1 MRKCFTDISKREG
14 YTLHLIQ
21 NLYITMS
28 MHAQNML
35 GK

>member
-1 MRKCFTDISKREG
+1 MQKCFTDISKRGG

-21 NLYITMS
+21 NLYMMMS
-28 MHAQNML
+28 KYAQNML